1 MIFSCFGPKNAHLKI
16 PVGFLFT
23 SWLISKQTA
32 DCQKNVEGIKWPAID
47 DERFGMHKIS
57 VLSMVTKLQDK
68 RCFVNKQLTYNTNL
82 IAALRDCMPQ
92 NKWDLLSKFPEL
104 YEKISILFWEISTF
118 VVVVQAALDWPA
130 ETKVEISQK

>member
-32 DCQKNVEGIKWPAID
+32 DCQKNVEGVKWPAID

-82 IAALRDCMPQ
+82 ISALCAQICTILGLALVIPE
-92 NKWDLLSKFPEL
+92 KDL
-104 YEKISILFWEISTF
+104 KIWAVLFEILRHMSHYLGTHFNTS
-118 VVVVQAALDWPA
+118 
-130 ETKVEISQK
+130 